1 VNGGKATPDRDV
13 GTIVRAFL
21 RHLAPAPD
29 NPDTEFAEWL
39 TAGPKGRKKILEGWL
54 ATNTTAQNNSQAAA
68 TAMNI
73 LLRADYAEVR
83 YLEKNPGSV
92 AWIAIW
98 IAR

>member
-1 VNGGKATPDRDV
+1 VADAKPTSDRDV
-13 GTIVRAFL
+13 GTIVKAFL
-21 RHLAPAPD
+21 RYLAPAPG
-29 NPDTEFAEWL
+29 NPDTVFTDWL
-39 TAGPKGRKKILEGWL
+39 TAGTKGRKKILQGWL
-54 ATNTTAQNNSQAAA
+54 ATNTTAQNNSQASAA
-68 TAMNI
+68 AESI